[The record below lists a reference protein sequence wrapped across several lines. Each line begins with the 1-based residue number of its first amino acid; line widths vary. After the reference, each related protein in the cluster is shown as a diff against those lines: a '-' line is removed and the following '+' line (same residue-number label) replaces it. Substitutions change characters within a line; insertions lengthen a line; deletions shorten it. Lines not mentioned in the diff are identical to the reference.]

1 MDDSD
6 SNKDDCC
13 SEGVIKVKA
22 IVEKEVEN
30 DTTIVNRK
38 ERKEKMKMTT
48 LEADVKKDSTN
59 GVKYNESVKKELVAT
74 LNNQSEKEVIDTAP
88 VMTDVKEVIDASAPD
103 VEVEIHGPS
112 NPTKTW
118 KQATVEAEV
127 ENGTTNQPEK
137 ITNGETTLKTKSNA
151 SAPPSAPDAKN
162 DVEDEIHG
170 PSNPTETWK
179 QATVEAE
186 VENGTTNQ
194 PEKITNGETNLKAK
208 SHASAPPSASD
219 EEIIANAPVITDVK
233 QGINASAPDAENDV
247 EVENH
252 GPSNPTKTWKQ
263 ATVEAEV
270 ENGTTIQPDK
280 ITNGK
285 TTLKAKSN
293 VSGESFCLSN
303 SSFAQYSIELA
314 FSFLISDGG

>member
-38 ERKEKMKMTT
+38 ERKENMKMTT
-48 LEADVKKDSTN
+48 LEVDVKKDSKN

-112 NPTKTW
+112 NPTK
-118 KQATVEAEV
+118 
-127 ENGTTNQPEK
+127 
-137 ITNGETTLKTKSNA
+137 
-151 SAPPSAPDAKN
+151 
-162 DVEDEIHG
+162 
-170 PSNPTETWK
+170 TWK